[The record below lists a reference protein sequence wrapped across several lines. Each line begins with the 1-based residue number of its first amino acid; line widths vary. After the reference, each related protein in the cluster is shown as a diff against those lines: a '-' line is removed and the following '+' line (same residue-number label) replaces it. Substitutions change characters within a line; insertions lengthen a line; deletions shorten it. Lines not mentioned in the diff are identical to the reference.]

1 MSATGE
7 LPAPSDRV
15 YHDDWPMSSLADE
28 RMLRQPPVTARGIRT
43 RASLVAAARTVFE
56 RDGFLDTRL
65 ADIATEAG
73 CAIGTFY
80 TYFASKEEIFHAV
93 LDDVREE
100 MLHPRVHLRPA
111 DDAARPDAATA
122 YAVIASGNR
131 AYLES
136 YQRNAK
142 LMRLLEQVATID
154 PRFRAI
160 RTRRAEAFF
169 ERNARSIAELQ
180 AEGLV
185 DADLDPLLTAMA
197 LSAMVSRVAYHV
209 FCCAEDTTPRVDEL
223 VDTCTRL
230 WANALGLDRPR

>member
-1 MSATGE
+1 MSVTGE
-7 LPAPSDRV
+7 LPAHSDRV

-100 MLHPRVHLRPA
+100 MMHPRVHLRPA
-111 DDAARPDAATA
+111 DGSAPDAATA
-122 YAVIASGNR
+122 YKIIATGNR
-131 AYLES
+131 NYLES

-169 ERNARSIAELQ
+169 KRNARNIAELQ

-185 DADLDPLLTAMA
+185 DAELDPMLTAMA
-197 LSAMVSRVAYHV
+197 LSGMVSRVAYHV
-209 FCCAEDTTPRVDEL
+209 FCCAEDTTLQVDEL
-223 VDTCTRL
+223 VDTCTQL